1 MCGEL
6 LSPRA
11 HANTKYCQ
19 DCRVLKKRQN
29 NKKWAAPP
37 PQTQC
42 TQCGDSF
49 QPYRS
54 GQKLCSEDCR
64 KASSM
69 ADTGVP
75 DQQMQQL
82 YRNYIS
88 RGSLLLTDV
97 PEGSRVVVSSDFQ
110 LPFLD
115 IQVTEAY
122 FKFLEQYQPHYIFL
136 NGDILD
142 CYELS
147 TFDQNPNRTFGLQD
161 EIEMGIE
168 LVERHKTVV
177 PGAKIYWIDGNHEE
191 RINRTIWKASSQ
203 SNFSF
208 LVRDLAAVMD
218 LDNRVDGYV
227 PYGAGIDF
235 LGFLITHGNYVSAHS
250 AYTARKHLDNF
261 GSSGVNGHTHRLGAF
276 FKTDLHPFAK
286 THAWYECGC
295 MCRIDL
301 EYVKGGKANWQ
312 QGFLIGEVWD
322 GIFHPQLVPVVRTKH
337 GSGFTAGGSYY
348 RIEEGTYA

>member
-1 MCGEL
+1 MCGEPL
-6 LSPRA
+6 LPRA
-11 HANTKYCQ
+11 HPNTKYCP
-19 DCRVLKKRQN
+19 DCRLATKRKN
-29 NKKWAAPP
+29 NSKWTAPP
-37 PQTQC
+37 EVIDCQE
-42 TQCGDSF
+42 CGNTF
-49 QPYRS
+49 RPYRS
-54 GQKLCSEDCR
+54 GQKLCSQECR
-64 KASSM
+64 NAASKANSGP
-69 ADTGVP
+69 ADP
-75 DQQMQQL
+75 QMQQL
-82 YRNYIS
+82 YRNYIA
-88 RGSLLLTDV
+88 RGSLLLKEV

-110 LPFLD
+110 LPFID
-115 IQVTEAY
+115 IPVVDAY
-122 FKFLEQYQPHYIFL
+122 FRFLEEYQPHYIFL

-147 TFDQNPNRTFGLQD
+147 TFDQNPNRTFSLQD
-161 EIEMGIE
+161 EIMMGIE
-168 LVERHKTVV
+168 LIERHKEII
-177 PGAKIYWIDGNHEE
+177 PGAKIFWIDGNHEE
-191 RINRTIWKASSQ
+191 RINRTIWKASAQ
-203 SNFSF
+203 NNFSF
-208 LVRDLAAVMD
+208 LVQDLATVLN
-218 LDNRVDGYV
+218 LDERVDGYV

-235 LGFLITHGNYVSAHS
+235 LGFLITHGNYVSTHS

-322 GIFHPQLVPVVRTKH
+322 SAFHPQLVPVVRTDT

-348 RIEEGTYA
+348 RIERGA